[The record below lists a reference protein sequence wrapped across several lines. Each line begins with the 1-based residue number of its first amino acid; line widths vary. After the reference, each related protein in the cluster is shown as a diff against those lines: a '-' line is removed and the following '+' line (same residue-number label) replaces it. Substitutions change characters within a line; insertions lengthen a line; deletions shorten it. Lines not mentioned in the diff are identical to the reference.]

1 MTDAEQSSGIKSKRS
16 PNFPYIG
23 LAKALDRIQ
32 VLYGKVKHHEARV
45 ADIATDWKLSATSSG
60 TDRNVAA
67 LEAFGL
73 VETSGSGQNKKI
85 KISATGMRILEDGR
99 PGVKE
104 RLLAEAALRPR
115 VIADYAQTWRG
126 GRPDDTHSLSQ
137 LRFEGGFNDEGAR
150 LFLRVFDETIRF
162 TQGFQSD
169 KKDETEVPESREEG
183 EEEPENKGEDRSKER
198 LTKRQEPKPGMK
210 EDVFSLKE
218 GDVSLQWPET
228 LSADSYQDLEDW
240 TKLLL
245 RKIKRSVKSDGDDV
259 AEILG

>member
-1 MTDAEQSSGIKSKRS
+1 MSDVEQGGGAKAKRS

-23 LAKALDRIQ
+23 LAKALDRIE
-32 VLYGKVKHHEARV
+32 VLHGKVKHHEARV
-45 ADIATDWKLSATSSG
+45 ADIASDWKLSATSSG

-73 VETSGSGQNKKI
+73 VETSGAGQNKKI
-85 KISATGMRILEDGR
+85 KISPTGMRILDDGR

-104 RLLAEAALRPR
+104 KLLAEAALRPR
-115 VIADYAQTWRG
+115 AIAEYAQTWRG

-137 LRFEGGFNDEGAR
+137 LKFEGGFNDEGAR

-169 KKDETEVPESREEG
+169 KKDETEVPESREDG
-183 EEEPENKGEDRSKER
+183 EEEPENQGEDRSKER
-198 LTKRQEPKPGMK
+198 QPPKRQELKPGMK
-210 EDVFSLKE
+210 EDVFSLSE
-218 GDVSLQWPET
+218 GNVTLQWPET

-245 RKIKRSVKSDGDDV
+245 RKIKRSVAV
-259 AEILG
+259 ASPEGEAD

>member
-1 MTDAEQSSGIKSKRS
+1 MSDIDQGSGSKAKRS

-23 LAKALDRIQ
+23 LAKALQRIE
-32 VLYGKVKHHEARV
+32 VLNAKVKHHETRV
-45 ADIATDWKLSATSSG
+45 ADIAADWKLSPTSSG

-73 VETSGSGQNKKI
+73 VDTSGSGKNKKI
-85 KISATGMRILEDGR
+85 KISPVGLRILDDGR

-104 RLLAEAALRPR
+104 RLLADAALRPR
-115 VIADYAQTWRG
+115 IIADYAQIWRG

-137 LRFEGGFNDEGAR
+137 LKFEGGFNDEGAR

-169 KKDETEVPESREEG
+169 KNDETEVPESREEG
-183 EEEPENKGEDRSKER
+183 EEEPENKGEERSKER
-198 LTKRQEPKPGMK
+198 QPKRQEPKPGMK

-245 RKIKRSVKSDGDDV
+245 RKIKRSVAAPVEEGED
-259 AEILG
+259 ER

>member
-1 MTDAEQSSGIKSKRS
+1 MSDIEQGAGSKAKRS

-23 LAKALDRIQ
+23 LAKALERIEI
-32 VLYGKVKHHEARV
+32 LHGKVKHHEARV
-45 ADIATDWKLSATSSG
+45 ADIAADWKLSATSSG

-73 VETSGSGQNKKI
+73 VETSGAGQNKKI
-85 KISATGMRILEDGR
+85 KISPTGMRILDDGR

-104 RLLAEAALRPR
+104 QLLAEAALRPR
-115 VIADYAQTWRG
+115 AIAEYALAWRG

-137 LRFEGGFNDEGAR
+137 LKFEGGFNDEGAR

-162 TQGFQSD
+162 AQGFQSD
-169 KKDETEVPESREEG
+169 KKDETEVSENREDG
-183 EEEPENKGEDRSKER
+183 YKEPENKGEDRSKER
-198 LTKRQEPKPGMK
+198 QPKRQEPKMGMK

-245 RKIKRSVKSDGDDV
+245 RKIKRSVVAPSEDG
-259 AEILG
+259 EG